1 MAQNKTE
8 NSLFLKMQEM
18 GQINSLHVFP
28 RSSTW
33 EMVPKKKEKM
43 KIKPQSCCFGK
54 QLQEECRQK
63 TQ

>member
-8 NSLFLKMQEM
+8 NSLFLKMQDLM

-33 EMVPKKKEKM
+33 EMVPKKRKNED
-43 KIKPQSCCFGK
+43 
-54 QLQEECRQK
+54 K
-63 TQ
+63 TTKLLFW